1 MYNVRLI
8 KYVTGNQ
15 IRMYDRVYGVP
26 YPEEGSKEKPETE
39 YNPFTDKEEKMRTVE
54 DLERSKAVSRT
65 RTVNRLYYLT
75 RSNIWDWF
83 VTLTFNP
90 DRVDSM
96 DYDECVRRLSV
107 WLNNCKKKCPE
118 MKYIVV
124 PEKHESGRYHFHG
137 LFSGCEGLGFV
148 QSGHYTETGEI
159 IYNIGSYRMGW
170 TTATRVTDST
180 RVARYV
186 TKYISKDLCSVTPGK
201 RRYWASRNI
210 QEAEIV
216 DIIVEGKDREGFLK
230 SFADSVTYAK
240 TVQTPIVTTNY
251 YELNS
256 EYKTEGV
263 EQDGKNYRKG

>member
-15 IRMYDRVYGVP
+15 IRMYDRIYGVP

-96 DYDECVRRLSV
+96 DYCCLA
-107 WLNNCKKKCPE
+107 
-118 MKYIVV
+118 
-124 PEKHESGRYHFHG
+124 H
-137 LFSGCEGLGFV
+137 
-148 QSGHYTETGEI
+148 
-159 IYNIGSYRMGW
+159 
-170 TTATRVTDST
+170 
-180 RVARYV
+180 
-186 TKYISKDLCSVTPGK
+186 
-201 RRYWASRNI
+201 
-210 QEAEIV
+210 
-216 DIIVEGKDREGFLK
+216 
-230 SFADSVTYAK
+230 
-240 TVQTPIVTTNY
+240 
-251 YELNS
+251 
-256 EYKTEGV
+256 
-263 EQDGKNYRKG
+263 